1 MISPFSFFPIQDGAG
16 GNDKATYPV
25 DIAGSGDGTMLAN
38 LLQLAKNEYQQAPD
52 NDSRRYALMH
62 IGMLLHTFA
71 DTYAHQMFSGYNEIC
86 NNMKIAKVIDNN
98 GGIDITSRSNSYV
111 DVILNMYKDAEGKFT
126 DKMFQIGHM
135 LVGHIPDWTHIQ
147 FELAFYDWNGN
158 IERTYTRNNTECFT
172 EVALKILDYLCEC
185 NNQPQ
190 IGGGMRQDLT
200 DKFMRAF
207 KISDI
212 STTGEDESRYM
223 PVLIHAWSAVFGD
236 CHYRYDRSAI
246 FDGIVKAVRSGEED
260 HEKEQEMF
268 FLL

>member
-1 MISPFSFFPIQDGAG
+1 
-16 GNDKATYPV
+16 
-25 DIAGSGDGTMLAN
+25 
-38 LLQLAKNEYQQAPD
+38 
-52 NDSRRYALMH
+52 MH

-185 NNQPQ
+185 NNQAQ

-260 HEKEQEMF
+260 HEKEANVFPAMSEDF
-268 FLL
+268 YKFNSYAEDLLIALYGNNPRAGS